1 MNHFDNTAA
10 PRKCYQHYIRMLMN
24 LTKIIAR
31 VRIFVLV
38 SGILAVGCKNYQRDN
53 EAEIK
58 QAMYNQQLAW
68 NNGDIDAFMTYY
80 WKSDS
85 LKFIG
90 KKGITYGWQNTLN
103 NYKKSYPDKTAMG
116 QLQFTNLTLFPEG
129 DSYIVIGKWELS
141 RITDT
146 LSGFY
151 TLLWR
156 KHNNQWLIVQ
166 DHSS

>member
-1 MNHFDNTAA
+1 MTRIKH
-10 PRKCYQHYIRMLMN
+10 
-24 LTKIIAR
+24 IAR
-31 VRIFVLV
+31 NAIFVFIT
-38 SGILAVGCKNYQRDN
+38 GILAFSCNNHQGDN

-58 QAMYNQQLAW
+58 QAMYNQQIAW

-85 LKFIG
+85 LLFIG
-90 KKGITYGWQNTLN
+90 KRGITYGWQHTLN

-129 DSYIVIGKWELS
+129 DSYIVIGKWELY
-141 RITDT
+141 RISDT
-146 LSGFY
+146 LSGYY

-156 KHNNQWLIVQ
+156 KLNYQWVIVQ